1 MIKNI
6 KDYKNKRNI
15 FFIILTTL
23 MILSVIYFL
32 KIVPISKN
40 YNYYHIINEEAA
52 TNVGKITEGIDIKQS
67 FKVDDGIKIIIIINL
82 AL

>member
-23 MILSVIYFL
+23 MILSVIFFEN
-32 KIVPISKN
+32 SAN
-40 YNYYHIINEEAA
+40 
-52 TNVGKITEGIDIKQS
+52 IK
-67 FKVDDGIKIIIIINL
+67 KL
-82 AL
+82 

>member
-40 YNYYHIINEEAA
+40 YNY
-52 TNVGKITEGIDIKQS
+52 
-67 FKVDDGIKIIIIINL
+67 
-82 AL
+82 